1 MAPIS
6 EPHKRRAASV
16 GAEKKHPCRPE
27 EEKQVDSPVHPVP
40 QLQGPFDESIL
51 EAVQGMDKEWVV
63 DLDAQTRR
71 RDLLENVDYER
82 LCGRRWRQ
90 RPSERQ
96 AKPPSFLTILE
107 STG

>member
-6 EPHKRRAASV
+6 EPHKQRAASV
-16 GAEKKHPCRPE
+16 GAEEKHPCKPE

-51 EAVQGMDKEWVV
+51 EAVQGMDKEWMV

-71 RDLLENVDYER
+71 GPTGECR
-82 LCGRRWRQ
+82 LRAAMW
-90 RPSERQ
+90 PSMASKAQ
-96 AKPPSFLTILE
+96 
-107 STG
+107 